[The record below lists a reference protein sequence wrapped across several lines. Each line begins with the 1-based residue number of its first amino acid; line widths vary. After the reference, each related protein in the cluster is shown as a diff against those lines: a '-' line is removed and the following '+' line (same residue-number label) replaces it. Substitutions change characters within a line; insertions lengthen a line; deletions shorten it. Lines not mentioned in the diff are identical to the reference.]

1 MKESCCSC
9 PRSGE
14 EAVAVSSYDYM
25 NGHRQIIVLSV
36 VIRIVA
42 EAETEKKYQCSVAI
56 ETPMVRRSQ
65 D

>member
-1 MKESCCSC
+1 M
-9 PRSGE
+9 
-14 EAVAVSSYDYM
+14 VAVSSYDYM